1 MRLIL
6 FILLFL
12 QCSYIIGQESRFS
25 IEGNGRGIN
34 QSLHLNEEDSLNN
47 DIDFESNVIVDL
59 GIRANLNEKV
69 NFYSQIRMRSNLAL
83 FDTSRSNIFIR
94 QFRLYGNFNDLF
106 YYELGDVDLV
116 LDRYTLW
123 NNKEKDWSMKVKCF
137 HCTEEFNI
145 MKTFKTKI
153 FGDKKGLNFL
163 LKN

>member
-69 NFYSQIRMRSNLAL
+69 NTHTLETHLYRLRKKIEKIEEKISVSFFNQKTGYSLTHI
-83 FDTSRSNIFIR
+83 
-94 QFRLYGNFNDLF
+94 
-106 YYELGDVDLV
+106 
-116 LDRYTLW
+116 
-123 NNKEKDWSMKVKCF
+123 EK
-137 HCTEEFNI
+137 
-145 MKTFKTKI
+145 
-153 FGDKKGLNFL
+153 
-163 LKN
+163 

>member
-1 MRLIL
+1 MKLIL

-12 QCSYIIGQESRFS
+12 QCSYIIAQESRFS

-34 QSLHLNEEDSLNN
+34 QSLHLNEKDSLNN

-106 YYELGDVDLV
+106 YYELDARDGMEYPMITLDSV
-116 LDRYTLW
+116 LLSYFNASTKAFFAL
-123 NNKEKDWSMKVKCF
+123 NKLSSLDDISEIYNTSV
-137 HCTEEFNI
+137 
-145 MKTFKTKI
+145 
-153 FGDKKGLNFL
+153 
-163 LKN
+163 

>member
-83 FDTSRSNIFIR
+83 FDTSRSNIFVR
-94 QFRLYGNFNDLF
+94 QFRLYGYFNDLF
-106 YYELGDVDLV
+106 
-116 LDRYTLW
+116 
-123 NNKEKDWSMKVKCF
+123 
-137 HCTEEFNI
+137 
-145 MKTFKTKI
+145 
-153 FGDKKGLNFL
+153 
-163 LKN
+163 